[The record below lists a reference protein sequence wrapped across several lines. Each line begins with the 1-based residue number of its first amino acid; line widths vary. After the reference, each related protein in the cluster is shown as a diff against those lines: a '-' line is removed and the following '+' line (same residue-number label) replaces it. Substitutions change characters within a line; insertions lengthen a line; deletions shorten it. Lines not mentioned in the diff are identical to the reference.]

1 MSGQFVLAPP
11 NQHGNQTILHGK
23 TLPDISL
30 GSMAASFDADAQEEL
45 DLQRQNAGEGGD
57 QRDGILRNLDGN
69 SKRATETPQPRRSGT
84 PTGTPPTAY
93 RTAITSYDESASI
106 SAQAFSRR
114 RPLPSS
120 ATDGSISIDQ
130 RKQTGGMYFAFGD
143 ASKDNVDEEELL
155 SQSQL
160 LPSTSP
166 VWEGTAS
173 RRTAPEGNGRSSRA
187 SMAGS
192 MTASRSGR
200 QSVAPGDGRQSQ
212 NVNHVQQMTL
222 RDQQQ
227 DHEKLRTE
235 NFSLRLE
242 NASLKELVHK
252 KIDRDKAELFT
263 ENASLKATIEA
274 LMLSTKQSKKLVIQL
289 QRALE
294 KSAKEHA
301 EMEENLQTVIGEN
314 GELYKLRQ
322 DIREEEDARIA
333 AENKIRA
340 LEDDLDHARHSRSRE
355 EAHGEQEDLI
365 SDLKE
370 RLEDAEEV
378 SQGCRDASDR
388 KDEQLDDLKAE
399 LAKLS
404 EDKDRLQH
412 ELENMQAG
420 VEQQEQQRE
429 LESRLHEQID
439 SLTSEKA
446 SLQREME
453 ALRRTIETRDE
464 EDQDN
469 ERLRREIRELESII
483 GEKNELLEQFAA
495 MEEDFDETRALLQ
508 EKQAALEES
517 DTRHGADLSEL
528 DNQWRSSLSQAE
540 DKIQVLEE
548 DLAEMEERWRL
559 ADQQLAEKAADADVL
574 RDEVEQLDDQIAGL
588 ISDKERLIEELQ
600 EADREVRESD
610 LTRDA
615 VNGFEDEIKVLRDAE
630 EHALHERDSHR
641 RTVDELSRQLA
652 GVEAERRTEMEQNR
666 KLIAEKT
673 QLVEAARH
681 SEKQHNS
688 DIEQFQHEMEHEV
701 ERWKRMIGEKEQSN
715 VRMSQEL
722 EAMRDRLA
730 QRDEDVRD
738 LQDALNNLENAR
750 RRLGD
755 ERSIDQYSSQLEI
768 DRVRRDLA
776 SSEDQLNR
784 ALEDIQ
790 DLEATLS
797 DKQAEL
803 ADLIAEKRET
813 ESRLTAERQDR
824 LTISDKLSEALKI
837 AKQAESDASGYRE
850 RIEELE
856 RRLSDD
862 RRGLNAS
869 VRHTDKSGKE
879 VQDLLRMV
887 YARVSQVL
895 GLDEDAPSTA
905 TALREKLSLRLKLLA
920 HLTAEYEKKIRAV
933 EIKLEHGISSLNR
946 ELDSKKRLLDNVET
960 SVNKV
965 AHAKQ
970 EWRAKLLA
978 KEEELAQA
986 KVYQREAALELASH
1000 KATNSVESSSELRSL
1015 QVKASSGDKRVN
1027 ALSNQLNDLHSTIAA
1042 QEAKHADATTKWED
1056 RVREYEKRL
1065 KAAAEKVKAEKQGGK
1080 ERVNHL
1086 EKTVRELNEQIK
1098 ALRAK
1103 ESRLT
1108 AIVNAASF
1116 TRHDPDAL

>member
-1 MSGQFVLAPP
+1 
-11 NQHGNQTILHGK
+11 
-23 TLPDISL
+23 
-30 GSMAASFDADAQEEL
+30 MAASFDADAQEEL
-45 DLQRQNAGEGGD
+45 DLQRQNAGDGGD
-57 QRDGILRNLDGN
+57 QRDGILRNLDEN
-69 SKRATETPQPRRSGT
+69 SQSAILLTDRKKHSLNDLVVFSPIGKRATETPQPRRSGT

-120 ATDGSISIDQ
+120 ATDGSMSIDQ

-143 ASKDNVDEEELL
+143 ASKDNADEEELL

-166 VWEGTAS
+166 VWEGLAS
-173 RRTAPEGNGRSSRA
+173 RRTAAEGNGRSSRA
-187 SMAGS
+187 SMSGS

-200 QSVAPGDGRQSQ
+200 QSVAPGDTRQSQ
-212 NVNHVQQMTL
+212 SGNHVQQMTL

-252 KIDRDKAELFT
+252 KVDRDKAELYT

-274 LMLSTKQSKKLVIQL
+274 LMQSTKQSKKVVIQL

-294 KSAKEHA
+294 KSAKEQA
-301 EMEENLQTVIGEN
+301 EMEDNLRNVVGEN

-322 DIREEEDARIA
+322 DIRDEEDARIA
-333 AENKIRA
+333 AENKVRA
-340 LEDDLDHARHSRSRE
+340 LEDDLDQARHSRSRE
-355 EAHGEQEDLI
+355 EAHDEQEDI
-365 SDLKE
+365 IFDLRE
-370 RLEDAEEV
+370 RLEDAEHA
-378 SQGCRDASDR
+378 SQGHRDECDR
-388 KDEQLDDLKAE
+388 KDEELDDLKAK

-404 EDKDRLQH
+404 EDRDRLQDQ
-412 ELENMQAG
+412 LEDMQAG
-420 VEQQEQQRE
+420 VGQQEEQKG

-469 ERLRREIRELESII
+469 ERLRHEIRDLEGII
-483 GEKNELLEQFAA
+483 GEKNEALEQYAA
-495 MEEDFDETRALLQ
+495 MEDDFDETRALLQ

-517 DTRHGADLSEL
+517 DARHGADLSEL
-528 DNQWRSSLSQAE
+528 DNQWRTSLSQAE
-540 DKIQVLEE
+540 DRIQVLEE
-548 DLAEMEERWRL
+548 DLAEMEERWRI
-559 ADQQLAEKAADADVL
+559 ADQQLLEKAAEADTL
-574 RDEVEQLDDQIAGL
+574 RDEIEQLDDQIAAL

-615 VNGFEDEIKVLRDAE
+615 VNGLEDEVKALRDAE

-652 GVEAERRTEMEQNR
+652 GIEAERRTEMEQNR
-666 KLIAEKT
+666 NLVAEKT
-673 QLVEAARH
+673 ELLEAAQRN
-681 SEKQHNS
+681 EKQHNT
-688 DIEQFQHEMEHEV
+688 DIEQFQNEMEHEV
-701 ERWKRMIGEKEQSN
+701 QRWKRMIGEKEQSN

-722 EAMRDRLA
+722 ETMRDRLA
-730 QRDEDVRD
+730 QKDGDVRD

-768 DRVRRDLA
+768 DRVKRDLA

-803 ADLIAEKRET
+803 ADMVSQGPVET
-813 ESRLTAERQDR
+813 LEQG
-824 LTISDKLSEALKI
+824 I
-837 AKQAESDASGYRE
+837 AKQAESDASGYRD

-862 RRGLNAS
+862 RRGLTAS
-869 VRHTDKSGKE
+869 VRQTDKAGKE
-879 VQDLLRMV
+879 AQDLLRTV
-887 YARVSQVL
+887 YIRVSQVL
-895 GLDEDAPSTA
+895 GLDEDVPSTS
-905 TALREKLSLRLKLLA
+905 TALREKLSVRLK
-920 HLTAEYEKKIRAV
+920 HLTHLTTEYERKIRAV
-933 EIKLEHGISSLNR
+933 EIKLEHGISNLNR

-986 KVYQREAALELASH
+986 KAYQREAALELATY
-1000 KATNSVESSSELRSL
+1000 KASNSAESSSELRSL

-1027 ALSNQLNDLHSTIAA
+1027 ALSNQLNELHSTIAA

-1065 KAAAEKVKAEKQGGK
+1065 KAAAEKVKTEKQGGK

-1116 TRHDPDAL
+1116 SRHDPDAL